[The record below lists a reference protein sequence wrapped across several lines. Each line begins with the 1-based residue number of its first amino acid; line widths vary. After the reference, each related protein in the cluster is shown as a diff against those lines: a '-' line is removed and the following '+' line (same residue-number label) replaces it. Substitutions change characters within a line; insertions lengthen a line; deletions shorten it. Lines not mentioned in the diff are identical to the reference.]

1 MVQPDYRRN
10 EESEI
15 TFRQLMQRINNKMMY
30 YLRSRE
36 FKKFKYESLP
46 LVLFSFFSIYIGHT
60 MQSQQDD
67 IKRRVVV
74 NKSMR
79 EEDVE
84 RENKYLEAAQK
95 NDGYENI
102 PIQDVEPGYRYKIQ
116 GMDDD
121 EGVKLNVPVY
131 EGIDDISQEDL
142 SNIMSNYEEKAYQ
155 WKSNK
160 EDNFSNM
167 NMGKNRNK
175 GNKEKWFNEQVGGN
189 SRQELRNNSRID
201 M

>member
-1 MVQPDYRRN
+1 
-10 EESEI
+10 
-15 TFRQLMQRINNKMMY
+15 
-30 YLRSRE
+30 
-36 FKKFKYESLP
+36 
-46 LVLFSFFSIYIGHT
+46 
-60 MQSQQDD
+60 
-67 IKRRVVV
+67 
-74 NKSMR
+74 
-79 EEDVE
+79 
-84 RENKYLEAAQK
+84 
-95 NDGYENI
+95 
-102 PIQDVEPGYRYKIQ
+102 VEPGYRYKIQ